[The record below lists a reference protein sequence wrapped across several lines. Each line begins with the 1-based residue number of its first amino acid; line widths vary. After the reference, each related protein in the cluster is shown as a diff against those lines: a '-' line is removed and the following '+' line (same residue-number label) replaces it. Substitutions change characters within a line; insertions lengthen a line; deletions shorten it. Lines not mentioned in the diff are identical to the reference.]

1 MVFPSSGQLGLDLM
15 CGGWGAA
22 KCSALRWYGFMG
34 DAEED
39 VVPFQINYLVQK
51 SAAKV
56 DGFTPFNPRVIPC
69 NESVDVRIRWCR
81 GTFETFSTLQGI
93 RPACSCMDCVSSCAQ
108 PPPPEPAKQ
117 KFLIN
122 NLDGLSVVMFIVFLF
137 VSALFMT
144 GTFFCSTSEAGEL
157 SSETISFILNY
168 RTSFL
173 R

>member
-1 MVFPSSGQLGLDLM
+1 MNEIDLYITEQFINETYKSCKNVVFPSSGQLGLDLM

-69 NESVDVRIRWCR
+69 NESVDVRIR
-81 GTFETFSTLQGI
+81 
-93 RPACSCMDCVSSCAQ
+93 
-108 PPPPEPAKQ
+108 
-117 KFLIN
+117 
-122 NLDGLSVVMFIVFLF
+122 
-137 VSALFMT
+137 
-144 GTFFCSTSEAGEL
+144 
-157 SSETISFILNY
+157 
-168 RTSFL
+168 
-173 R
+173 